1 MADTND
7 LLAREYEA
15 VNAHLRANIGQFV
28 NWFSFFLTFS
38 FAALAVFVATG
49 DRWPRPRLLGL
60 GYAVPA
66 AFLLLHLLAFGAI
79 LTFRHYIADADRRV
93 GQIVAEA
100 GAEAGAAAGRSPIPV
115 RFCKWMTNFMA
126 AGFLVSYFGWLLQFF
141 VH

>member
-1 MADTND
+1 MADTSD

-15 VNAHLRANIGQFV
+15 INAHLRANIGQFV

-49 DRWPRPRLLGL
+49 DRWPQPRLLSL

-66 AFLLLHLLAFGAI
+66 AFLVMHVLAFGAI

-93 GQIVAEA
+93 GEIVAEA
-100 GAEAGAAAGRSPIPV
+100 GAAGRSPIPL

-126 AGFLVSYFGWLLQFF
+126 AGYLVSYFGWLLLLFF